1 MGTKPVKLRDPY
13 VNLSP
18 TPRENMDKVELCS
31 QALKDELAAL
41 EKFLAKTQTD
51 VQQNNRRQREYAFRL
66 RDLARD
72 GQPTTEFAQALSS
85 CRQAAVALARLMA
98 RIMVVMRQV
107 EEIYMKSAP
116 AVFVSDQCN
125 EFLNELSML
134 DRLYNEIQHLNPSM
148 YSPIRANAITAAQE
162 AALVAEVSTQ
172 LVDEDDAFIA
182 RDPRSLER
190 SRSLL
195 KS

>member
-1 MGTKPVKLRDPY
+1 M
-13 VNLSP
+13 
-18 TPRENMDKVELCS
+18 ENMKKVDLCS
-31 QALKDELAAL
+31 QALKDELVAL
-41 EKFLAKTQTD
+41 EEFLTTTQAD
-51 VQQNNRRQREYAFRL
+51 VQDISHRQREYAFKL

-72 GQPTTEFAQALSS
+72 GQPTTDCAQALAT
-85 CRQAAVALARLMA
+85 CREAAVALARLMA
-98 RIMVVMRQV
+98 RIMVLIRQV
-107 EEIYMKSAP
+107 KEIYMKTAP

-134 DRLYNEIQHLNPSM
+134 ARLRNEIRYMDPGMYGPSRG
-148 YSPIRANAITAAQE
+148 SALTAAQE

-172 LVDEDDAFIA
+172 LVDEEEAFIA

-190 SRSLL
+190 SKSLL

>member
-1 MGTKPVKLRDPY
+1 
-13 VNLSP
+13 
-18 TPRENMDKVELCS
+18 
-31 QALKDELAAL
+31 
-41 EKFLAKTQTD
+41 
-51 VQQNNRRQREYAFRL
+51 
-66 RDLARD
+66 
-72 GQPTTEFAQALSS
+72 
-85 CRQAAVALARLMA
+85 
-98 RIMVVMRQV
+98 
-107 EEIYMKSAP
+107 
-116 AVFVSDQCN
+116 
-125 EFLNELSML
+125 ML